1 MALSSNWNNLVSTKK
16 VTVGK
21 NKNAGK
27 RLKVTKINANDS
39 HNKVFNKAK
48 PTKLMSM
55 IYTMNKEIA
64 KHDQD
69 KKDGKEFQFKS
80 ANNDKEN
87 VDLETAIKLEMGSSM
102 QKKQTDIGK
111 YVAIDCEFVGVGSEG
126 KDHALARISL
136 TNYFGHIVLDKFVKP
151 RERVVDWR
159 TEISGVKPSDMK
171 DAITFKEA
179 QKRCSEILKGRIL
192 VGHAVKHD
200 LDALLLS
207 HPKAM
212 IRDTARHL
220 PFRQKYSGGKSPSL
234 KKLTKEV
241 LKINI
246 QSGHHSSVED
256 ARATMLLYKS
266 DKAEFEK
273 LHRAKFKK

>member
-1 MALSSNWNNLVSTKK
+1 MALSSNWSNLVSTGK
-16 VTVGK
+16 V
-21 NKNAGK
+21 
-27 RLKVTKINANDS
+27 KVTKPKNEKKNSKFSKIKVIKNNNPNAP
-39 HNKVFNKAK
+39 
-48 PTKLMSM
+48 PTKIMSM
-55 IYTMNKEIA
+55 IYNMNKEIA

-80 ANNDKEN
+80 DNDKN
-87 VDLETAIKLEMGSSM
+87 NLDLETAIKDEMTNSM
-102 QKKQTDIGK
+102 QKKTTDIGK

-159 TEISGVKPSDMK
+159 TEISGVKPNDMK
-171 DAITFKEA
+171 NAITFNEA
-179 QKRCSEILKGRIL
+179 QKQCSEILKGRIL

-273 LHRAKFKK
+273 LHRAKFRR